1 MTDYLPKVARLRAQI
16 QKLADDIHDLRNGM
30 PPKED
35 ALAAVDAHIQREA
48 AKVTIRP
55 TAFLGGGGGG
65 DAVSAYPESPHAYA
79 CMFFPDV
86 IRSRLRAEVEA
97 LYQGEVTI
105 MDDRKQERMEQQ
117 LLELERQEEAFIR
130 EAAAMG
136 KSIPRRSDVNPV
148 VLLDD

>member
-1 MTDYLPKVARLRAQI
+1 MTDYLPKVARVRAQI

-30 PPKED
+30 PPKEV
-35 ALAAVDAHIQREA
+35 ALAAVDAHVEREA
-48 AKVTIRP
+48 DKVTIRP
-55 TAFLGGGGGG
+55 NALLGGGG

-86 IRSRLRAEVEA
+86 VRSRLRAEVEA

-105 MDDRKQERMEQQ
+105 MDDRKQELMEQQ

-130 EAAAMG
+130 EAAAVG

>member
-1 MTDYLPKVARLRAQI
+1 MTDYLPKVARVRAQI
-16 QKLADDIHDLRNGM
+16 EKLADEIRELRNGM
-30 PPKED
+30 PPKEV

-55 TAFLGGGGGG
+55 NAFLGGGG

-79 CMFFPDV
+79 CMFLPDV
-86 IRSRLRAEVEA
+86 IRNRLRAEVEA

-105 MDDRKQERMEQQ
+105 IDDRKQERLEQQ
-117 LLELERQEEAFIR
+117 VLELERQEEAFIR
-130 EAAAMG
+130 EAAAEG